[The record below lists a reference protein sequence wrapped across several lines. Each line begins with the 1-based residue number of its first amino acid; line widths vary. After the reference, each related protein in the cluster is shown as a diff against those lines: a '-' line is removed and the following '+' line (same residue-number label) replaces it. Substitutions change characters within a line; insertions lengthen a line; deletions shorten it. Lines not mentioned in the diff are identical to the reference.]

1 MDAKIFKMSISSVA
15 FEKNMNINIEKQLIS
30 DKNQKYS
37 KFVKTEHSN
46 KQYFTSI
53 KLHQIIW
60 MSESIQMW

>member
-37 KFVKTEHSN
+37 KFVTTEHSN

-53 KLHQIIW
+53 KLHQII
-60 MSESIQMW
+60 